1 MALMT
6 FAAKNEAPSLTAD
19 EIIAAMINLTESL
32 PPEPF
37 AQFMQEQGHDP
48 KDGWILVFPKIASRI
63 CDGGILP
70 SYVLFS
76 HVIDTPFFIKKPDHF
91 GIESFV

>member
-1 MALMT
+1 MTLMT
-6 FAAKNEAPSLTAD
+6 FAAKREEPSLTAD

-48 KDGWILVFPKIASRI
+48 KDGWVLVLPDAASRI

-70 SYVLFS
+70 GYVMFS
-76 HVIDTPFFIKKPDHF
+76 RVIDTPFFIKKPDHF
-91 GIESFV
+91 GIGSFV